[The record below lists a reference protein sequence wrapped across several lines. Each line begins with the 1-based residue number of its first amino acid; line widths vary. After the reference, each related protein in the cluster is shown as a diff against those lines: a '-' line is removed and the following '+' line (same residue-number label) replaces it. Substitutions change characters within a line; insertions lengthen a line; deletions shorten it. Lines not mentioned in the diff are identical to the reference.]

1 MTYNEIVKRLIT
13 MRDYLLDVYDCD
25 TEESSHRDCVFACR
39 DVGNQLTK
47 LLFQISSVETDGA
60 EVLKADS
67 ELDCMIHFLR
77 NFTKTVEL
85 EFISDLEQKDYVT
98 ALEKAR
104 LVGDM
109 WGRIADTLNDNFRPF
124 NSLFKELDD
133 KGAPHL
139 KCPSCGFP
147 FDLKELIHDGSASR
161 SFVCPECKKEIEL
174 TLGEKTK

>member
-1 MTYNEIVKRLIT
+1 MTYNEIVKQLIT
-13 MRDYLLDVYDCD
+13 MRDYLLDVYECD
-25 TEESSHRDCVFACR
+25 TEESSHRECVFACR

-47 LLFQISSVETDGA
+47 LLFQIFSVETDGA

-67 ELDCMIHFLR
+67 ELGPVLHLH
-77 NFTKTVEL
+77 NSTKPAEM
-85 EFISDLEQKDYVT
+85 EFISDLEQKDYLT

-104 LVGDM
+104 LIGYM
-109 WGRIADTLNDNFRPF
+109 WGRIADTINDNFRPF
-124 NSLFKELDD
+124 NSLFKELDE
-133 KGAPHL
+133 KGVSHL

-147 FDLKELIHDGSASR
+147 FDLKELIHDGSASG